1 MYNADRRSQEFIE
14 GVHSFLRVAEA
25 NKCDGCMCC
34 PCAICKNLKEYAS
47 SRSLHSHLLK
57 LGFMPNYIC
66 WTKHGETGVVMEE
79 GEEEHWYDDD
89 ITAEYGAFND
99 TAMGE
104 AEEEVGVEDEPTDDL
119 GQAIHDAQREC
130 KSEKEKIKFER
141 MLEDHKKL
149 LYPTCDV
156 GQKKLGTTL
165 ELLQW
170 KATNGVSDK
179 GFGELLKI
187 QKKMLP
193 KDNELPATTY
203 EAKQVV
209 CP

>member
-25 NKCDGCMCC
+25 NKRDGFMCC

-57 LGFMPNYIC
+57 SGFMPNYIC

-79 GEEEHWYDDD
+79 GEEEQWDDDD
-89 ITAEYGAFND
+89 IIAEYGAFND

-104 AEEEVGVEDEPTDDL
+104 AEEEVVAEDGPADDL
-119 GQAIHDAQREC
+119 GQAIRNAQREC
-130 KSEKEKIKFER
+130 ESEKEKIKFKR

-149 LYPTCDV
+149 LYPTCDA

-170 KATNGVSDK
+170 KAKNGVSDK
-179 GFGELLKI
+179 GFRELLKI

-193 KDNELPATTY
+193 KDNELPVTMY
-203 EAKQVV
+203 EAK
-209 CP
+209 